1 MFKFLFRKPS
11 VLLVFAFSAPEPKA
25 QVHFGLAKISVPS
38 MLHFDEKIKFNE
50 FVQNNFYG
58 TQHLSGKFSKNILHF
73 CQVIKKLSLIIYTLL
88 EWATDYTYTS
98 ITYEF
103 NTFY

>member
-1 MFKFLFRKPS
+1 M
-11 VLLVFAFSAPEPKA
+11 
-25 QVHFGLAKISVPS
+25 
-38 MLHFDEKIKFNE
+38 N

-58 TQHLSGKFSKNILHF
+58 TQHPSGKFSKNILHF

-98 ITYEF
+98 IINGLQNNLGLFLKSQNWVLTCISIYAMDFYREITQDIVMF
-103 NTFY
+103 HTFYSINNSIKE